1 MVSFISSPAEVS
13 ESMILPVVVPVGTPR
28 AWEPGRV
35 TVLPE
40 RARMRKVELTV
51 KGQVAY
57 VLIVNILTIQS

>member
-1 MVSFISSPAEVS
+1 
-13 ESMILPVVVPVGTPR
+13 MILPVVVPVGTPR